1 MMWILR
7 GLTRG
12 GSLLSRQANAVRAE
26 VAVTSQS
33 ADASSRLHRKLS
45 TFAALLLTLSCL
57 SPVFS
62 VYGPG
67 SDVLQHAGTG
77 AALLFLIGIG
87 AATVWG
93 TVYAELG
100 SAYPYAGGDYV
111 GVGSVLGAG
120 AGFVCL
126 ALWAVVV
133 LPLSAYLAQMVAVY
147 VAQVLPGTPLGL
159 ITFLSMALAT
169 GAALLAVRASAL
181 LTGVFLAIELLA
193 VLALIVAGLWHPS
206 GNLATIL
213 AHPRLPDASGSWIP
227 VAVAAMA
234 MGAVNTAFATAGGN
248 QAIAF
253 GEELIAPHRN
263 MGRVILIACLTGA
276 IATALPVIAVAWSS
290 VGHPEIF
297 RTDAPLSAFVTAMAG
312 PLAGRALSAA
322 VALAVF
328 NALIAQLLF
337 SARLFFS
344 FGRDEVFSRRINA
357 ALASVH
363 GHSGVPRTAT
373 IAVAIGAGFCAL
385 LPSHVLLVFI
395 SGLIVYAFA
404 LVSLAVL
411 IGRIRGQTGSPGL
424 WRSWLYPLAPIL
436 GLALA
441 LAFAAADWADPDA
454 GRPSLV
460 ILGFLLLAAL
470 AWYRFVLS
478 RRPGGWAPR
487 LESTTSTV
495 DK

>member
-1 MMWILR
+1 M
-7 GLTRG
+7 
-12 GSLLSRQANAVRAE
+12 SRQASTSAMRSEDE
-26 VAVTSQS
+26 VASQPADES
-33 ADASSRLHRKLS
+33 ARLHRKLS
-45 TFAALLLTLSCL
+45 AFDALLLTLSCL

-77 AALLFLIGIG
+77 AAALFLIGIG
-87 AATVWG
+87 AAAVWG

-111 GVGSVLGAG
+111 GVGSILGPS

-133 LPLSAYLAQMVAVY
+133 LPLNAYLAQMVAVY
-147 VAQVLPGTPLGL
+147 LAEVLPGAPLAPVTL
-159 ITFLSMALAT
+159 IAMSFAT
-169 GAALLAVRASAL
+169 AAALLAVRAGAL
-181 LTGVFLAIELLA
+181 LTGIFLAIELLA
-193 VLALIVAGLWHPS
+193 VLALIAAGLWHPS
-206 GNLATIL
+206 GNLAAIL
-213 AHPRLPDASGSWIP
+213 THPRLPDALGRWAP
-227 VAVAAMA
+227 VAAAAMA
-234 MGAVNTAFATAGGN
+234 MGAVNTAFATTGGN

-263 MGRVILIACLTGA
+263 MGRLILIACLTGA
-276 IATALPVIAVAWSS
+276 IAIALPVIAVAWSS
-290 VGHPEIF
+290 VGHPAIF
-297 RTDAPLSAFVTAMAG
+297 RSPAPLSAFVTALAG

-344 FGRDEVFSRRINA
+344 FGRDGIFARRINA

-363 GHSGVPRTAT
+363 GRSGVPRTAT
-373 IAVAIGAGFCAL
+373 IAVAVGAGFCTFL
-385 LPSHVLLVFI
+385 SSHVLLVFI

-404 LVSLAVL
+404 LVSFAVL
-411 IGRIRGQTGSPGL
+411 VGRLRGQTGGPGL

-441 LAFAAADWADPDA
+441 LAFAVADWADRDA

-460 ILGFLLLAAL
+460 ILGALLLAAF
-470 AWYRFVLS
+470 AWYRFVLR
-478 RRPGGWAPR
+478 RRPGGWMPR
-487 LESTTSTV
+487 LEHPTAANDRSNAHP
-495 DK
+495 